1 MIPADLPLDELA
13 ARMAAHDPVIDRHQG
28 VLLTDAD
35 GKLAGILTRG
45 DVVRALSQRATADRP
60 RTVLDAAGA
69 TGDAVQVGFADET
82 LHAVMGRLLRQGI
95 GRFPVV
101 AREDPRQIIGYLGRA
116 DILRARMRFYEEE
129 EVRERF
135 SRHLAPRG
143 CHRTPRA
150 REAV

>member
-1 MIPADLPLDELA
+1 MPPE
-13 ARMAAHDPVIDRHQG
+13 R
-28 VLLTDAD
+28 
-35 GKLAGILTRG
+35 
-45 DVVRALSQRATADRP
+45 SAT
-60 RTVLDAAGA
+60 T
-69 TGDAVQVGFADET
+69 VQVGFADET

-135 SRHLAPRG
+135 SVTSPRVVADALVG
-143 CHRTPRA
+143 
-150 REAV
+150 EAV